1 MSADQIT
8 VNPPRYLYSH
18 YVLSHEPPYL
28 FNIFSDRNHQSI
40 SDQKKKKIPT
50 IPQILTDQFF
60 NIKQTNK
67 QKNNNNDKW
76 ENYDNQAKKRQEVP
90 IVISFLHTLA
100 SFRDP

>member
-1 MSADQIT
+1 MFSHMNRHIYSIYSLIGIT
-8 VNPPRYLYSH
+8 KAFLTK
-18 YVLSHEPPYL
+18 
-28 FNIFSDRNHQSI
+28 
-40 SDQKKKKIPT
+40 KKKKIPT

-67 QKNNNNDKW
+67 QKNNNNDEW